1 MRLLLLFHL
10 FHILVQ
16 VSGCGVGWFLTELFS
31 KGVFTCV
38 PCLSGT
44 VQPLAKVD
52 KDTKCHLC
60 DYGLYQDEAN
70 QGVCKKCPP
79 GMHQPS
85 QGRVTCSD
93 CLIGQYTSQEQ
104 SRDCKHCAAGKYNME
119 SGQSAE
125 TACKDCKAG
134 KYNMKTGQFAETA
147 CKPCAIGQ
155 FAGVGFP
162 FCLNCAAGQYNDQP
176 GQSACKTCGTGKYN
190 DEKTGKSECKI
201 CAAGKYNE
209 QTGQTAETDCKSCAA
224 GKYQEEKTGQ
234 SACKTCAPGQ
244 FAGVGFPFCLNCYD
258 KTYQNE
264 AAQSS
269 CKLCPAGKNSVTG
282 DRKNCNGCDQGWTIK
297 DDVCTKCAEGTYKNT
312 IGPEECKG
320 CASKHYADQT
330 GLTAC
335 KPCGNNKYDLCRYAG
350 PFCVRSACTSAWSI
364 PREYTALLIQ
374 WQRIMETS
382 SYSLGTPVQLE
393 QATAQ
398 DWTLPP
404 YVFKLVDVTNFALS
418 LADALLVCNAY
429 VPDWTE
435 IGVSVDN
442 TKPTVT
448 CGAGIVTIETNGP
461 KNDGAYLI
469 YNKVSVDPAPTWA
482 SSAFPLCAA
491 CAPGEF
497 KDTTSGGCAECGTG
511 KFTVTMADAAKSDC
525 KKCPRGWK
533 QPSKGQTLCIQC
545 LPGYYGDEDAKSVCK
560 QCPAGYSQ
568 ILIAEYECKK
578 CDQGRHQSIVG
589 QPSCSICLV
598 GTYVDEVGSNATAC
612 KNCVAGKFQGK
623 QEGNECDECPVGW
636 STSST
641 SAPECGACPGG
652 EYQDQ
657 TAQIECKSCEPGTFT
672 RGEGTNGFANCTGCP
687 VGYFQPLTKQD
698 TCVPCEN
705 GHGCTPTAHPICNP
719 GEWMEQPTHDSRKI
733 HSQCKQ
739 CPSGYYSDSTAT
751 SECSQCHLP
760 QISELAGNGSKQCL
774 DCGGVKWHQS
784 FTDFNGEGTGLF
796 MSAIKNA
803 NHHECLTSKPKT
815 DVLCFAEWN
824 ADFFDKDK
832 LCFSET
838 GKWVTYVLA
847 IYVKDQTFQEFNLKD
862 YLTTLKEDKIAW
874 LDQTWWYG
882 GFDGAKDTP
891 FHFESSYVFEPR
903 VKYPK
908 ETWDWGR
915 EGRVFAQRAATYYD
929 STNSWDADGAGLCSI
944 EYAANTR
951 VKIIMLYW
959 GHTTMKAG
967 VNLADG
973 NYRIN
978 LEGELKGDERC
989 IAYYNEL

>member
-1 MRLLLLFHL
+1 
-10 FHILVQ
+10 
-16 VSGCGVGWFLTELFS
+16 
-31 KGVFTCV
+31 
-38 PCLSGT
+38 
-44 VQPLAKVD
+44 
-52 KDTKCHLC
+52 
-60 DYGLYQDEAN
+60 
-70 QGVCKKCPP
+70 
-79 GMHQPS
+79 
-85 QGRVTCSD
+85 
-93 CLIGQYTSQEQ
+93 
-104 SRDCKHCAAGKYNME
+104 
-119 SGQSAE
+119 
-125 TACKDCKAG
+125 
-134 KYNMKTGQFAETA
+134 
-147 CKPCAIGQ
+147 
-155 FAGVGFP
+155 
-162 FCLNCAAGQYNDQP
+162 
-176 GQSACKTCGTGKYN
+176 
-190 DEKTGKSECKI
+190 
-201 CAAGKYNE
+201 
-209 QTGQTAETDCKSCAA
+209 
-224 GKYQEEKTGQ
+224 
-234 SACKTCAPGQ
+234 
-244 FAGVGFPFCLNCYD
+244 
-258 KTYQNE
+258 
-264 AAQSS
+264 
-269 CKLCPAGKNSVTG
+269 
-282 DRKNCNGCDQGWTIK
+282 
-297 DDVCTKCAEGTYKNT
+297 
-312 IGPEECKG
+312 
-320 CASKHYADQT
+320 
-330 GLTAC
+330 
-335 KPCGNNKYDLCRYAG
+335 
-350 PFCVRSACTSAWSI
+350 
-364 PREYTALLIQ
+364 
-374 WQRIMETS
+374 
-382 SYSLGTPVQLE
+382 LGTPVQLE

-398 DWTLPP
+398 VWTLPP

-448 CGAGIVTIETNGP
+448 CGRSYDGIADIIHQNTN
-461 KNDGAYLI
+461 GAYLI
-469 YNKVSVDPAPTWA
+469 YNKVLVDPAPTWA

-497 KDTTSGGCAECGTG
+497 KDSTVGGCAECETG
-511 KFTVTMADAAKSDC
+511 KFTVTMADAAKSAC
-525 KKCPRGWK
+525 KECPRGWK

-568 ILIAEYECKK
+568 ILIAGYECEK
-578 CDQGRHQSIVG
+578 CVQGRHQSIVG

-623 QEGNECDECPVGW
+623 EEGKECFDCPVGW
-636 STSST
+636 STPST

-652 EYQDQ
+652 KYQDQ
-657 TAQIECKSCEPGTFT
+657 IAQSECKSCEPGTFT
-672 RGEGTNGFANCTGCP
+672 RGDGTGFDKCEGCP
-687 VGYFQPLTKQD
+687 VGFFQQLTSQE

-719 GEWMEQPTHDSRKI
+719 GEWMEQPTVKI
-733 HSQCKQ
+733 HSPCKQ
-739 CPSGYYSDSTAT
+739 CPSGYYSDSTLT
-751 SECSQCHLP
+751 SQCSQCNLP
-760 QISELAGNGSKQCL
+760 QISELDGNRSTTCL

-803 NHHECLTSKPKT
+803 NHHECLTSADT

-838 GKWVTYVLA
+838 GKWVKYVLA
-847 IYVKDQTFQEFNLKD
+847 IYVKDQTVNEFNLKD
-862 YLTTLKEDKIAW
+862 YLTTLKSDKIAW

-891 FHFESSYVFEPR
+891 FHFKSSYAFEPR

-915 EGRVFAQRAATYYD
+915 EGRVFAQRDATYYD

-978 LEGELKGDERC
+978 MNGDERC
-989 IAYYNEL
+989 RRYYNEL